1 MFPFTLERPGDTDSA
16 ARLGS
21 APSAEYIAGGT
32 DMMQLLTDE
41 IRQPEHLVA
50 LDGVLDDR
58 IEAAPGGTLRLGA
71 AAKMSDIAADPDVS
85 RAFPAIAEALLLS
98 ASGQVRNM
106 ATIGGN
112 LLQRTRCPYFRD
124 PGVSACN
131 KRYPGS
137 GCAAMDGANRTHAVL
152 GGSAHCI
159 ATHAS
164 DVAVALVALDA
175 EIHVLGSNGGRVV
188 PLDELHRLPGETPH
202 LETVLEPGEL
212 ITAVVV
218 PPSPAARHSHYLKVR
233 DRVSFEFALTSAAV
247 ALDVDDGT
255 IREARVAVGGV
266 GTKPWRLRTVENALT
281 GRIDDVDSYRAAA
294 EHATEGAVTR
304 AGNRFKLELMK
315 RTIVRALREAGGRS

>member
-1 MFPFTLERPGDTDSA
+1 MFPFTLERPGDAASA
-16 ARLGS
+16 LRLGA

-58 IEAAPGGTLRLGA
+58 IEAAADGSLRLGA

-85 RAFPAIAEALLLS
+85 EAFPVIAEALLLS

-124 PGVSACN
+124 PGVQACN
-131 KRYPGS
+131 KRNPGS

-152 GGSAHCI
+152 GTSEHCI

-175 EIHVLGSNGGRVV
+175 EVRVAGPNGDRAV
-188 PLDELHRLPGETPH
+188 PIDDLHRMPGDTPH
-202 LETVLEPGEL
+202 LETVLDQGEL

-218 PPSPAARHSHYLKVR
+218 PPTPAARRSHYLKVR

-247 ALDVDDGT
+247 ALDVHNGS
-255 IREARVAVGGV
+255 IREARVAMGGV
-266 GTKPWRLRTVENALT
+266 GTKPWRLRNVENALN
-281 GRIDDVDSYRAAA
+281 GRADELDTYRDAA

-304 AGNRFKLELMK
+304 AGNQFKLELMK
-315 RTIVRALREAGGRS
+315 RTIVRALRDAGGRP